1 MHSASLS
8 LSVSVLLTFIS
19 FKASAL
25 YDVVDPG
32 AVFSD
37 ATCEAY
43 AINRKGTVVGLCRTN
58 LGIRAFLW
66 SEDRGS
72 IDLSLVLG
80 DVSAAAYGINDSE
93 EVVGQM
99 VTQGG
104 YWHAFLWSDARGT
117 VDLGTFEGGMNSCAL
132 GINNSSVV
140 AGCSDLGGPV
150 RGTCRTFGNNLFH
163 AFVWQE
169 SSGMQD
175 LGTLGGPYSEAS
187 GINEVGQLVGW
198 SALSPGVFRPFVY
211 DGEGGMQP
219 LEGATGNF
227 SKAYAINSFGQIVG
241 LMDYAPFLYDNSGLQ
256 YLAPQGVATG
266 INDVSVVVG
275 QRQDALGHN
284 NAYVYSGGEWTELS
298 TLVTPNSCWRYLLL
312 ANGLNDNGL
321 IVGQGYC
328 HGISQARAF
337 VMIPVE

>member
-117 VDLGTFEGGMNSCAL
+117 VDLGTFECGMNSCAL

-175 LGTLGGPYSEAS
+175 LGTLGGP
-187 GINEVGQLVGW
+187 
-198 SALSPGVFRPFVY
+198 FY
-211 DGEGGMQP
+211 DDEGGMQP

>member
-117 VDLGTFEGGMNSCAL
+117 VDLGTFEGGMNS
-132 GINNSSVV
+132 
-140 AGCSDLGGPV
+140 
-150 RGTCRTFGNNLFH
+150 NNLFH

-187 GINEVGQLVGW
+187 AINDVGQLVGW